1 MFFSNLFLGLS
12 QIWWIRKIRIHYI
25 WETFR
30 NKLKSI
36 MLPKIVLTFYCLNK
50 LFLWSQKCC
59 KFSNN
64 FFLTVGQNN
73 FGNKIPILMSTV
85 ENCFN
90 KISNWFLY
98 FRHDADVM
106 EESLNDEEL
115 AADAAITETF
125 QKLVA
130 RVSMKS
136 FNAVLE
142 KLKRYAQNHILEP
155 AVAGM

>member
-1 MFFSNLFLGLS
+1 
-12 QIWWIRKIRIHYI
+12 
-25 WETFR
+25 
-30 NKLKSI
+30 
-36 MLPKIVLTFYCLNK
+36 
-50 LFLWSQKCC
+50 
-59 KFSNN
+59 
-64 FFLTVGQNN
+64 
-73 FGNKIPILMSTV
+73 
-85 ENCFN
+85 
-90 KISNWFLY
+90 
-98 FRHDADVM
+98 M

-155 AVAGM
+155 AVAGAIFASMVKGVAAVQPDQTLQFFVPHLCTRLVKIQLCQVNVIPLVKRKDISFI

>member
-1 MFFSNLFLGLS
+1 
-12 QIWWIRKIRIHYI
+12 
-25 WETFR
+25 
-30 NKLKSI
+30 
-36 MLPKIVLTFYCLNK
+36 
-50 LFLWSQKCC
+50 
-59 KFSNN
+59 
-64 FFLTVGQNN
+64 
-73 FGNKIPILMSTV
+73 
-85 ENCFN
+85 
-90 KISNWFLY
+90 
-98 FRHDADVM
+98 M

-155 AVAGM
+155 AVAGNTFSGSFCNATFVSEKKSYYPNSCWGNYVHSQ

>member
-1 MFFSNLFLGLS
+1 MEKIIG
-12 QIWWIRKIRIHYI
+12 IEKHAGKVRKRD
-25 WETFR
+25 
-30 NKLKSI
+30 
-36 MLPKIVLTFYCLNK
+36 
-50 LFLWSQKCC
+50 
-59 KFSNN
+59 
-64 FFLTVGQNN
+64 
-73 FGNKIPILMSTV
+73 ILMWNV
-85 ENCFN
+85 GNYFN
-90 KISNWFLY
+90 KILNGFLY

>member
-1 MFFSNLFLGLS
+1 MSN
-12 QIWWIRKIRIHYI
+12 
-25 WETFR
+25 
-30 NKLKSI
+30 
-36 MLPKIVLTFYCLNK
+36 
-50 LFLWSQKCC
+50 
-59 KFSNN
+59 
-64 FFLTVGQNN
+64 VG
-73 FGNKIPILMSTV
+73 
-85 ENCFN
+85 NCFN
-90 KISNWFLY
+90 KILNLFFY

-155 AVAGM
+155 AVAGNTFSGSFCNATFVSGKKLYYPNSC

>member
-1 MFFSNLFLGLS
+1 MQWNMP
-12 QIWWIRKIRIHYI
+12 IEANNWDVKTY
-25 WETFR
+25 R
-30 NKLKSI
+30 NKLEKQFFPWKESANTF
-36 MLPKIVLTFYCLNK
+36 LGFRSQELLKKEKIYILT
-50 LFLWSQKCC
+50 
-59 KFSNN
+59 SN
-64 FFLTVGQNN
+64 VGNY
-73 FGNKIPILMSTV
+73 
-85 ENCFN
+85 FN
-90 KISNWFLY
+90 KILNWFLY

>member
-1 MFFSNLFLGLS
+1 
-12 QIWWIRKIRIHYI
+12 
-25 WETFR
+25 
-30 NKLKSI
+30 
-36 MLPKIVLTFYCLNK
+36 
-50 LFLWSQKCC
+50 
-59 KFSNN
+59 
-64 FFLTVGQNN
+64 
-73 FGNKIPILMSTV
+73 
-85 ENCFN
+85 
-90 KISNWFLY
+90 
-98 FRHDADVM
+98 M

-155 AVAGM
+155 AVAGNTFSNSFCNATLVSGKKSYYPNSC